1 MHNETGGRCTS
12 GTCYACGVIERQHG
26 RPRQLLSGQRRT
38 IYHTKNATSIVIT
51 EMAKPGP
58 GPTTDKRCL
67 MPIRCSRSPSP
78 SFSTISSWTVINSL
92 GNSEDEGGDKKDD
105 NKDQDSLDGLDLHP
119 TAFGSREDVSQQYS
133 PCKQD
138 GTQES
143 SAKEDCDV
151 VFGKGLEG
159 KGTGEAQQ
167 PWYMSERMQTI
178 WEWSLFIHLPEV
190 ILFLSLSSGIIPSD
204 LADVISDG
212 EHVALPSKCNTRHS
226 SERGV
231 FCRPIPVHGAAR
243 QVRKLEGILLVLA
256 AKGEQLSVRR
266 EREDRDG
273 CDELLEA
280 TCGFRVR
287 LDRVDARLV
296 CREELGTVVDVRDTA
311 VRADS
316 DPPVVAKA
324 SRTLVATERD
334 DNAADAALVVPDAEE
349 LSLFHAVLA
358 NLAASSQNREA
369 VARAPPRKVRDTVT
383 AVEARCG
390 DPLP

>member
-1 MHNETGGRCTS
+1 MDGLVSFFQANAAQ
-12 GTCYACGVIERQHG
+12 YII
-26 RPRQLLSGQRRT
+26 PRTQLRSSLQRW
-38 IYHTKNATSIVIT
+38 
-51 EMAKPGP
+51 
-58 GPTTDKRCL
+58 
-67 MPIRCSRSPSP
+67 PSP
-78 SFSTISSWTVINSL
+78 ALVRPLTNDASCPFAALVPPARRSARF
-92 GNSEDEGGDKKDD
+92 
-105 NKDQDSLDGLDLHP
+105 LH
-119 TAFGSREDVSQQYS
+119 G
-133 PCKQD
+133 
-138 GTQES
+138 
-143 SAKEDCDV
+143 
-151 VFGKGLEG
+151 
-159 KGTGEAQQ
+159 
-167 PWYMSERMQTI
+167 
-178 WEWSLFIHLPEV
+178 
-190 ILFLSLSSGIIPSD
+190 LSSTASETQKTRGGTRKMTIKIKSD

-316 DPPVVAKA
+316 DPPVVAKGG
-324 SRTLVATERD
+324 RTLVAAERD